1 VSYITWI
8 VWAQEGS
15 SFDVSAI
22 SEVIGLR
29 NGWFVA
35 VVGMVF
41 IAYLMLRGQVVS
53 RKTVDNQIE
62 ILKEALNNEQESREL
77 WQKSAIELLQTS
89 DLERENSRHML
100 TVVETTLKIV
110 TDLQAA
116 RNNISKESDGR

>member
-1 VSYITWI
+1 MSYITWI

-116 RNNISKESDGR
+116 RNIVSEESDGR